1 VAGTGAGVRAGLA
14 GGLVLA
20 VLSATAMAHHGN
32 AVYDVRQSVT
42 VKGVVTK
49 WQLINPH
56 AGLWIDVKAENGAT
70 QAWSGEFGGVL
81 DLYRAFRWNKDTFKP
96 GDEVTLIGH
105 PARDGRTALLA
116 REVVLAN
123 GTRIDLE
130 GT

>member
-1 VAGTGAGVRAGLA
+1 MAGRRAGVRAGLA
-14 GGLVLA
+14 GGLMVA
-20 VLSATAMAHHGN
+20 VLSGTAVAHHGN
-32 AVYDVRQSVT
+32 AVYDARQTVT

-56 AGLWIDVKAENGAT
+56 AGLWIDVKAENGTT

-81 DLYRAFRWNKDTFKP
+81 DLYRALKWNKDTFKP
-96 GDEVTLIGH
+96 GDEVTLVGH

-116 REVVLAN
+116 REVILAA